1 MNAAPIFVPDRLH
14 IRHVILFLFL
24 SNSKIT
30 EIEER
35 MVEVYKDNAPQRQT
49 ISRWVHRFKNND
61 FSLAEKARSGRP
73 VELDIDKLREVVESD
88 PFQSIR
94 ELATVMG
101 STHSAVE
108 RGLGA
113 LGKVKKMGRWIP
125 HKLSNF
131 DLERRVDMSRHL
143 LTHHPNFNWL
153 NHLVTSDEKWVL
165 YENHHRRAQW
175 VDADKQPE
183 DVVKQELHPK
193 KILLSVW
200 WSVHGV
206 HYWELLPEGKTI
218 TADYY
223 SSQLQKVKSKLKT
236 SPLHGHRVH
245 YLHDNARPHT
255 AKTTKSLLA
264 TFHWTVL
271 AHPPYSPDLAPSDY
285 HLFSDMHRSLEGQDF
300 KTKSEVEKWL
310 KKYFD
315 SKQPEFWRKGI
326 ESLPTKWQTVVD
338 KGGHYV

>member
-1 MNAAPIFVPDRLH
+1 MNATPIFVPDRLH
-14 IRHVILFLFL
+14 IHHVILFLFL
-24 SNSKIT
+24 SISKIT

-35 MVEVYKDNAPQRQT
+35 TVEVYKDNAPERQT
-49 ISRWVHRFKNND
+49 ISRLVHRFKNND
-61 FSLAEKARSGRP
+61 FSLAEEARSGRP
-73 VELDIDKLREVVESD
+73 VEFDIDKLRVGVGSD

-94 ELATVMG
+94 ELATLMG
-101 STHSAVE
+101 STHYAVE

-113 LGKVKKMGRWIP
+113 LGKVQKMGRWIK

-131 DLERRVDMSRHL
+131 DLKSRVDMSLQL
-143 LTHHPNFNWL
+143 LTLHPNFNWL
-153 NHLVTSDEKWVL
+153 DHLVTSDEKWNL
-165 YENHHRRAQW
+165 YENHHRRAQL

-183 DVVKQELHPK
+183 GVVKQELHPK

-206 HYWELLPEGKTI
+206 FYWELLPEGKNI

-245 YLHDNARPHT
+245 YLHYNAKPHT

-271 AHPPYSPDLAPSDY
+271 ANPPYSPTLAPSDY
-285 HLFSDMHRSLEGQDF
+285 HLLSDMHRSLEGQDL
-300 KTKSEVEKWL
+300 KTKSEV
-310 KKYFD
+310 
-315 SKQPEFWRKGI
+315 
-326 ESLPTKWQTVVD
+326 
-338 KGGHYV
+338 

>member
-35 MVEVYKDNAPQRQT
+35 MVEVYKGNAPQRQT

-61 FSLAEKARSGRP
+61 FSLTEEARSGRP
-73 VELDIDKLREVVESD
+73 VEFDIDKLREVVESD
-88 PFQSIR
+88 PFQSIC

-131 DLERRVDMSRHL
+131 DLERRVDMSLQL
-143 LTHHPNFNWL
+143 LTLHPNFNCL
-153 NHLVTSDEKWVL
+153 DHLVTSDEKWVL
-165 YENHHRRAQW
+165 YEI
-175 VDADKQPE
+175 DADKHPE

-200 WSVHGV
+200 WSVHGAL
-206 HYWELLPEGKTI
+206 YWEPLPEGKTI

-223 SSQLQKVKSKLKT
+223 SSQLLKVNSKLKT

-271 AHPPYSPDLAPSDY
+271 AYPPYSPDLAPSDY

-326 ESLPTKWQTVVD
+326 ESLPIKWQTVVD
-338 KGGHYV
+338 KGGRYV

>member
-1 MNAAPIFVPDRLH
+1 
-14 IRHVILFLFL
+14 
-24 SNSKIT
+24 
-30 EIEER
+30 
-35 MVEVYKDNAPQRQT
+35 
-49 ISRWVHRFKNND
+49 
-61 FSLAEKARSGRP
+61 
-73 VELDIDKLREVVESD
+73 
-88 PFQSIR
+88 
-94 ELATVMG
+94 
-101 STHSAVE
+101 
-108 RGLGA
+108 
-113 LGKVKKMGRWIP
+113 MGRWIP

-131 DLERRVDMSRHL
+131 DLERRVDMSLHL

-153 NHLVTSDEKWVL
+153 DHLVTSDEKWVL

-206 HYWELLPEGKTI
+206 LYWELLPEGKTI
-218 TADYY
+218 TADYS

-245 YLHDNARPHT
+245 YLHENAKPHT

-271 AHPPYSPDLAPSDY
+271 AHPPYSPDLELSDY
-285 HLFSDMHRSLEGQDF
+285 HLFSDMHRSLKGQDF

-326 ESLPTKWQTVVD
+326 ESLPTKWQTIVD
-338 KGGHYV
+338 KGGHYVWFL